1 MKPENPSP
9 KIACPTRRLVVFA
22 KLPRSGDVKTRLAPA
37 LGRAGA
43 TRLYRAFL
51 EDTVC
56 MARRIDN
63 VVREIQVA
71 RHPDALRILKE
82 RYADFVVREQQD
94 GDLGSRLG
102 GAFDSAFGD
111 GSEYVLIV
119 GSDHP
124 TLPASYVKRGFEAL
138 EGGAHLALG
147 PTEDGGYYAIGL
159 RRHEWPKAA
168 GLFDRIAWSTPG
180 VLAETRRRAEMLDLC
195 HVELP
200 SWYDVDEPDQ
210 LRRLA
215 TDTDPSSATGRALQ
229 ALQVAGQRGSVS

>member
-1 MKPENPSP
+1 MKPENPRP
-9 KIACPTRRLVVFA
+9 EIGRPTRRLVVFA
-22 KLPRSGDVKTRLAPA
+22 KLPRSGEVKTRLAPA
-37 LGRAGA
+37 LGVAGA

-63 VVREIQVA
+63 VVREIRVV
-71 RHPDALRILKE
+71 RHPDAVRILKE
-82 RYADFVVREQQD
+82 RYAGFVVREQQD
-94 GDLGSRLG
+94 GDLGSRLA

-111 GSEYVLIV
+111 GSDYVLIV

-124 TLPASYVKRGFEAL
+124 TLPASYVRQGFEAL
-138 EGGAHLALG
+138 KGAHLVLG

-159 RRHEWPKAA
+159 RRYAWPKAA
-168 GLFDRIAWSTPG
+168 GLLDRIAWSTPG
-180 VLAETRRRAEMLDLC
+180 VLAETRRRAEMLDLR

-210 LRRLA
+210 LCRLA
-215 TDTDPSSATGRALQ
+215 MDTDPSSATGRAVRS
-229 ALQVAGQRGSVS
+229 LQVGGQGGGVS